1 MTRVLVLL
9 LLVQSP
15 QAILTRAVT
24 DFENE
29 RFAESAAAFD
39 NLAKADPD
47 RAPYLWQRGIAL
59 YYAGR

>member
-9 LLVQSP
+9 LLVQSA

-24 DFENE
+24 DFENG

-39 NLAKADPD
+39 NLAKAAPD
-47 RAPYLWQRGIAL
+47 QAPYLGHRTSVA
-59 YYAGR
+59 

>member
-9 LLVQSP
+9 LLVQSA

-24 DFENE
+24 DFEDG

-39 NLAKADPD
+39 TLAKAAPD
-47 RAPYLWQRGIAL
+47 RG
-59 YYAGR
+59 